1 MNTDFLT
8 TLNPPQK
15 EAVITTDGP
24 VMVIAGAGSGK
35 THVLTCRIA
44 YMLEYGN
51 EADEKV
57 DAFDILAL
65 TFTNKAAKEMRER
78 IEKMVG
84 TEARNIWMGTFHSV
98 FSRILRVQA
107 EKIGYNRDFTIYDQE
122 DAQGL
127 IKTILKELKIDEKI
141 FKPNYIHNR
150 ISMAKN
156 MLVTASEYEQY
167 VRDEWSEKTHQVYKV
182 YEQRLKSA
190 NAMDFD
196 DLLIKPLELFKY
208 NPEVLSQYQERF
220 RYILVDEYQDT
231 NHAQYMITRYLAHK
245 HENITVVGDDAQ
257 SIYSF
262 RGANIQNILNFSK
275 DYPQAKTIKLEQN
288 YRSTPNI
295 LAVAND
301 VIQKNKDQIQKTVW
315 TANKD
320 GDKATVIR
328 SLTEQDEA
336 NRVAD
341 IIRSSR
347 YELNLVLK
355 DFVILYRTNAQS
367 RAIEE
372 GLRKAGIPARVI
384 GGMSFYQRKEIKD
397 LIAYFRVTLNDNDE
411 VALKRIINYPTRGI
425 GDASIEKIIQ
435 AASATKNTLW
445 QILNTIEQYI
455 PNSKTAGAIRQFA
468 LMIQH
473 FRDYNETHDAY
484 ETAKYIVHQ
493 CGLFKELK
501 NDTSPE
507 GVSRVENIQELLNA
521 IKFFVDDTTRSD
533 KSLSF
538 FLQEVSL
545 LTNSDLSPDED
556 AVTLM
561 TIHTAKGLEFPVVF
575 VVGVEEDLFPSKS
588 SLNSRSELEEE
599 RRLFYVAVTR
609 AKQKLYLSYAEQRYR
624 FGNISDSTASRFI
637 KEINPELLNLE
648 GKAAQLVRKH
658 QKNHQEY
665 LQQNLHQTTKQNI
678 NHTIVLPKDDFQ
690 GEFIPCNPSE
700 LQIGM
705 QVRHEKF
712 GKGKIT
718 ALEGT
723 DGNQKAHVFFNAAGN
738 KTLLLKYA
746 RLMIVQ
752 E

>member
-1 MNTDFLT
+1 MNTDFLES
-8 TLNPPQK
+8 LNPPQK
-15 EAVITTDGP
+15 EAVTTTEGP

-35 THVLTCRIA
+35 THALTCRIA
-44 YMLEYGN
+44 YMLACGN
-51 EADEKV
+51 ELGEKV
-57 DAFDILAL
+57 DSFDILAL

-84 TEARNIWMGTFHSV
+84 TEARNIWMGTFHSI
-98 FSRILRVQA
+98 FSRILRVHA
-107 EKIGYNRDFTIYDQE
+107 EKIGYSRDFTIYDQE

-127 IKTILKELKIDEKI
+127 IKTILKELNIDEKV
-141 FKPNYIHNR
+141 FKPSYIHYR

-156 MLVTASEYEQY
+156 MLVTASEYEGR
-167 VRDEWSEKTHQVYKV
+167 VKDEWSEKTSQVYKI

-196 DLLIKPLELFKY
+196 DLLIKPLELFNSHK
-208 NPEVLSQYQERF
+208 EVLKQYQERF
-220 RYILVDEYQDT
+220 KYVLVDEYQDT
-231 NHAQYMITRYLAHK
+231 NHAQYMITHYLAHK

-262 RGANIQNILNFSK
+262 RGANIQNILTFNK
-275 DYPQAKTIKLEQN
+275 HYPHAKIIKLEQN

-315 TANKD
+315 TANKE
-320 GDKATVIR
+320 GDKVTVIR

-347 YELNLVLK
+347 YELNLALK
-355 DFVILYRTNAQS
+355 DFVVLYRTNAQS

-372 GLRKAGIPARVI
+372 GLRKVGIPARVI

-425 GDASIEKIIQ
+425 GESTVEKIIQ
-435 AASATKNTLW
+435 ASKQTGNTLW
-445 QILNTIEQYI
+445 QILNSIEKYI
-455 PNSKTAGAIRQFA
+455 TNSKTVNAIRQFA

-473 FRDYNETHDAY
+473 FREYNETHDAY

-501 NDTSPE
+501 SDTSPE
-507 GVSRVENIQELLNA
+507 GVSRVENVQELLNA
-521 IKFFVDDTTRSD
+521 IKFFVDDVTRSD

-545 LTNSDLSPDED
+545 LTNADLSPDED

-624 FGNISDSTASRFI
+624 YGNISDSTASRFI
-637 KEINPELLNLE
+637 KDIDPDLLNFE
-648 GKAAQLVRKH
+648 GKSAQLVRKH
-658 QKNHQEY
+658 QKNHQDY
-665 LQQNLHQTTKQNI
+665 LQKSLYYSANNNSISQKEE
-678 NHTIVLPKDDFQ
+678 FQ
-690 GEFIPCNPSE
+690 GEFIPCRPDE
-700 LQIGM
+700 LQVGM

-712 GKGKIT
+712 GRGKVT
-718 ALEGT
+718 FLEGT
-723 DGNQKAHVFFNAAGN
+723 TGNEKAQVFFNAVGN
-738 KTLLLKYA
+738 KTLLLRYA
-746 RLMIVQ
+746 KLMIIKD
-752 E
+752 